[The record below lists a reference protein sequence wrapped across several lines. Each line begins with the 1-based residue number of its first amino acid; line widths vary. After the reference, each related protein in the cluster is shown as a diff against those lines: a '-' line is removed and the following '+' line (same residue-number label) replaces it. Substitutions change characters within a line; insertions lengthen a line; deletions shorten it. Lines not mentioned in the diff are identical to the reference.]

1 MSEKEVCRRT
11 WPGVPGVPL
20 SPERQPKVNK
30 IKINKRKINK
40 RKTIFM
46 SLKYC
51 AGKFQKNSEEGGL
64 QEGKFQNNSEKGDL
78 EEGNFEKR

>member
-1 MSEKEVCRRT
+1 MNAPTGSA
-11 WPGVPGVPL
+11 GVPWGPV
-20 SPERQPKVNK
+20 RQPKVNK

-64 QEGKFQNNSEKGDL
+64 REGKFQKNSEKGDL
-78 EEGNFEKR
+78 QEGNFEKR